1 MKNLDKWC
9 VLYANGARRYFISEE
24 NARHEA
30 VMYGIG
36 LIPPLY
42 R

>member
-9 VLYANGARRYFISEE
+9 VLYANGSRKYFASEE
-24 NARHEA
+24 NARYEA
-30 VMYGIG
+30 VMYGVG
-36 LIPPLY
+36 LIAPLY